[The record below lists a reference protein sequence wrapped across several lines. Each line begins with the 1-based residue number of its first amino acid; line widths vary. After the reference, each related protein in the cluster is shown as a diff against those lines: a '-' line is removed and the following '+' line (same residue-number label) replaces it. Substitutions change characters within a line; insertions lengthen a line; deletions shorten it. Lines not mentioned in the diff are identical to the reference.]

1 MANKQE
7 YVELGLSCAKTC
19 KALERGMGGRKLSE
33 LSKPM
38 QEAISELKTWVERA
52 IHAFCSFAHNDLD
65 RRAVAEIHKEVEKL
79 TGRNRFSRFLHSR
92 SDKEAIPGW
101 NSKMDRILLI
111 FNVRSTRS
119 RLVSPLP
126 ITPLPG

>member
-19 KALERGMGGRKLSE
+19 KALERGMDGRKLNE

-38 QEAISELKTWVERA
+38 QGAIRELEAWVERV
-52 IHAFCSFAHNDLD
+52 IHALCSFADHDLD
-65 RRAVAEIHKEVEKL
+65 RRAVAEIHKEIEKL
-79 TGRNRFSRFLHSR
+79 SGRSGFSRFLHSR

-101 NSKMDRILLI
+101 NSKLDRILLL
-111 FNVRSTRS
+111 FNVCSTRS
-119 RLVSPLP
+119 CLVSPLP